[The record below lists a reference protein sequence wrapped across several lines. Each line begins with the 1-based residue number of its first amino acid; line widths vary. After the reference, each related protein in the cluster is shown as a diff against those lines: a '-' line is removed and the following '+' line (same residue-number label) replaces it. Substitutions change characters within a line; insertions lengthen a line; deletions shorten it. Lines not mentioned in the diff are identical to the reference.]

1 MARGDVLYVTLPES
15 QGREQSGRRP
25 VVAVQTDVAGE
36 PLLMIAPTTSN
47 LKAARFAF
55 TVRLEPSEEN
65 GLSAPSVVMV
75 FQMRAIDKTRIIRK
89 IGQLSKEEMKQ
100 VDKAIW
106 EMLKPPDIESE
117 T

>member
-1 MARGDVLYVTLPES
+1 MARGDVLLVNLPES
-15 QGREQSGRRP
+15 QRREQSGRRP

-36 PLLMIAPTTSN
+36 PMLMIAPTTSN

-55 TVRLEPSEEN
+55 TVNIEPSEEN

-75 FQMRAIDKTRIIRK
+75 FQMRAIDKNRIVRK
-89 IGQLSKEEMKQ
+89 IGQLAKEDMKQ

-106 EMLKPPDIESE
+106 EMLKPPENE
-117 T
+117 M